1 MCVVLSI
8 AVALLFFSAETQCN
22 QSDKQQN
29 SDTEVLDVE
38 ASTDSA
44 LPNKFREFW
53 GQNICA
59 LRLRTTNAGVTP
71 CTWLRLEHCNI
82 SGVTLSECIYLREKK
97 YGRPV
102 NLRKPWNFVGNDSM
116 MAKDADGNRFRNFH
130 EKEYSINN
138 FWRKEGGTCASWGT
152 SRQSRGHSQL
162 AQSHASEENFTRPP
176 SFAVPA
182 FSTVYH
188 G

>member
-1 MCVVLSI
+1 MRDQRAKDQERARLAAQADHEREI
-8 AVALLFFSAETQCN
+8 ARMEAERLLLEERRRVAEAQRPNTSSAGDSMGGETQCN

-116 MAKDADGNRFRNFH
+116 MAKDAD
-130 EKEYSINN
+130 
-138 FWRKEGGTCASWGT
+138 
-152 SRQSRGHSQL
+152 
-162 AQSHASEENFTRPP
+162 
-176 SFAVPA
+176 
-182 FSTVYH
+182 
-188 G
+188 